1 MTASRTSGVC
11 SCVHER
17 RETQHCK
24 GIVARVCAWLTWIA
38 SLHRA
43 VDKLPLVLGAIA
55 AARLRLLLVAD
66 CAPVRIVPT
75 GSFLVTAG
83 WSRRQCL
90 DRVSPRTVWL
100 FIAKVV
106 GMLTMQP
113 PYIISACWGPGRRV
127 QDLRTESLKL
137 LGCGAEIGLRGH
149 PAGFD
154 QSLAVWL
161 RCDHFSK

>member
-1 MTASRTSGVC
+1 M
-11 SCVHER
+11 
-17 RETQHCK
+17 
-24 GIVARVCAWLTWIA
+24 WLTWIA

-83 WSRRQCL
+83 WSRRQRL
-90 DRVSPRTVWL
+90 DRLSPRTAWL

-106 GMLTMQP
+106 GLLTNAPAVYHQ
-113 PYIISACWGPGRRV
+113 CV
-127 QDLRTESLKL
+127 
-137 LGCGAEIGLRGH
+137 LGCLDGVPRTCESGLRGH

-161 RCDHFSK
+161 RCDHFYK

>member
-1 MTASRTSGVC
+1 MTARRTRGVC

-66 CAPVRIVPT
+66 CALVHIVPT

-83 WSRRQCL
+83 WSRRQRL
-90 DRVSPRTVWL
+90 DRLSPRTAWL

-106 GMLTMQP
+106 GVLTNAPAVYHQ
-113 PYIISACWGPGRRV
+113 CVWGGLDGV
-127 QDLRTESLKL
+127 SRT
-137 LGCGAEIGLRGH
+137 
-149 PAGFD
+149 
-154 QSLAVWL
+154 
-161 RCDHFSK
+161 